1 MEMSQF
7 NEDDL
12 EEKPLDPEMEKV
24 RRKMVRLLAVSI
36 GIMFIGL
43 MTVLG
48 AIVYKFTQDDAAGSG
63 NQIAAGSAMSLPGD
77 GPIEAV
83 ARLPQG
89 FAVESVA
96 LDGVRIGFF
105 GRAMDGSQRLII
117 HDLSLGQIVS
127 DVVVISR

>member
-1 MEMSQF
+1 MSHI
-7 NEDDL
+7 NEDNL

-48 AIVYKFTQDDAAGSG
+48 AIVYKFTQDDAADS
-63 NQIAAGSAMSLPGD
+63 QVAGQAMPLPGD

-83 ARLPQG
+83 ATLPQG

-96 LDGVRIGFF
+96 LDGARIGFF
-105 GRAMDGSQRLII
+105 GRAADGSQRLIV
-117 HDLSLGQIVS
+117 HDVSLGRIVS
-127 DVVVISR
+127 DVVVIAR

>member
-1 MEMSQF
+1 MSHI
-7 NEDDL
+7 NEDNP

-48 AIVYKFTQDDAAGSG
+48 AIVYKFTQDDAPDSRLVAGET
-63 NQIAAGSAMSLPGD
+63 MPLPGD
-77 GPIEAV
+77 GPLEAV
-83 ARLPQG
+83 ATLPQG

-96 LDGVRIGFF
+96 LDGARIGFF
-105 GRAMDGSQRLII
+105 GRAADGSQRLII
-117 HDLSLGQIVS
+117 HDLALGRIVS
-127 DVVVISR
+127 DVVVIAR

>member
-1 MEMSQF
+1 MSHI
-7 NEDDL
+7 NEDNL

-48 AIVYKFTQDDAAGSG
+48 AIVYKFTQDDAADS
-63 NQIAAGSAMSLPGD
+63 QVAGQTMPLPGD
-77 GPIEAV
+77 GPLEAV
-83 ARLPQG
+83 ATLPQG

-96 LDGVRIGFF
+96 LDGTRIGFF
-105 GRAMDGSQRLII
+105 GRAADGSQRLIV
-117 HDLSLGQIVS
+117 HDVSLGRIVS
-127 DVVVISR
+127 DVVVIAR

>member
-1 MEMSQF
+1 MEMSQV

-48 AIVYKFTQDDAAGSG
+48 AIVYKFTQDDAGKQRRSDRGGLDNGSAGRCADRSRG
-63 NQIAAGSAMSLPGD
+63 SPAAGL
-77 GPIEAV
+77 
-83 ARLPQG
+83 R
-89 FAVESVA
+89 
-96 LDGVRIGFF
+96 R
-105 GRAMDGSQRLII
+105 
-117 HDLSLGQIVS
+117 
-127 DVVVISR
+127 

>member
-1 MEMSQF
+1 MEMSQI

-48 AIVYKFTQDDAAGSG
+48 AIVYKFTQPTRCRRCRA
-63 NQIAAGSAMSLPGD
+63 D
-77 GPIEAV
+77 GRLRRRCSFR
-83 ARLPQG
+83 ARRSRAWRLCRR
-89 FAVESVA
+89 
-96 LDGVRIGFF
+96 VR
-105 GRAMDGSQRLII
+105 R
-117 HDLSLGQIVS
+117 
-127 DVVVISR
+127 